1 MLIEGMNL
9 QVKIMHVDAVS
20 IVVPVYKST
29 ESVRELCDGLSSVLP
44 SACNNFEV
52 LLVDDGNSSD
62 VSTFLDALVP
72 DFVFVKVIHLSK
84 NFGQHNAIL
93 AGVNEAKYPVVV
105 TMDDDLQHSPC
116 DVPAMLAAM
125 ESHIDI
131 VYGVPV
137 EQPHGWIRGVLSRTV
152 KRIISDTSSAKHIG
166 YHSAFRA
173 FRRSLIPTGDNIRQP
188 SVNID
193 QILSWASNRV
203 TKVEVVHNQ
212 RKYGESNYTSSR
224 LVKHAIYLILNF
236 TTWPLRLSSLLG
248 MLSCGV
254 SLLILVYVVV
264 QRLLTGATVPGFA
277 FLASSVSFF
286 GGIQLLSI
294 GVIGEYISQIF
305 TRTSDQP
312 TFSIRSIVNTD
323 LRPSEG

>member
-1 MLIEGMNL
+1 M

-29 ESVRELCDGLSSVLP
+29 ESVRELCDGLHQVLP
-44 SACNNFEV
+44 SACNDFEV

-62 VSTFLDALVP
+62 VSRYLDALVP
-72 DFVFVKVIHLSK
+72 DFSFVKVIHLSK

-93 AGVNEAKYPVVV
+93 AGVNQAKYSVVV
-105 TMDDDLQHSPC
+105 TMDDDLQHAPG
-116 DVPAMLAAM
+116 DVPAMLQAL

-173 FRRSLIPTGDNIRQP
+173 FRRSLVPTGDSIRQP

-203 TKVEVVHNQ
+203 TKVELVHNP

-254 SLLILVYVVV
+254 SLLILVYVVM

-312 TFSIRSIVNTD
+312 TFSIRNIVKTE